1 MKYALIGTGRIS
13 VNHIASAMKH
23 SDELE
28 FVAVCDIVPE
38 NMDNALAKAEYHKP
52 ILKYTDYKQMVQEC
66 KPDLVA
72 IATESGIHAEIGVY
86 CLNNGCNLIIEKPIA
101 MSIDDAQLLIDTA
114 KANNKILCACH
125 QNRFNKSIQK
135 IRAALEAGRFGRLSH
150 IAAHVRW
157 NRNESY
163 YTQAPWRGKWASDGG
178 CLMNQCIHNADLM
191 CWMLGDIE
199 EVFAYT
205 NNTQHPYIEGEDL
218 GIALVKSKNGAY
230 GLFEG
235 TVNVF
240 PKNLEETLYIFGE
253 TGTVKAAGTSV
264 NLIEEWNFSQ
274 MTQEDSTVK
283 EECHEAPPNVYGFGH
298 EHVYA
303 DVIEAIH
310 TGRKPLIDG
319 EQGKKALE
327 LILAIYKSKKT
338 GLPVKLPLDHFASTE
353 MAGTFHS
360 ATND

>member
-23 SDELE
+23 SDKLD

-38 NMDNALAKAEYHKP
+38 NMENALAKAGYQKP
-52 ILKYTDYKQMVQEC
+52 IKKYTDYQQMIKEC
-66 KPDLVA
+66 QPDLVA
-72 IATESGIHAEIGVY
+72 IATDSGSHAEIGLF
-86 CLNNGCNLIIEKPIA
+86 CLQNGCNVIIEKPIA
-101 MSIDDAQLLIDTA
+101 MSIHDAQQLIDTA
-114 KANNKILCACH
+114 KAHNKVLCACH

-135 IRAALEAGRFGRLSH
+135 IRAALEAGRFGKISH

-157 NRNESY
+157 NRNENY
-163 YTQAPWRGKWASDGG
+163 YSQAPWRGKWASDGG

-191 CWMLGDIE
+191 YWMLGDID

-205 NNTQHPYIEGEDL
+205 NNAQHPYIEGEDL
-218 GIALVKSKNGAY
+218 GLALIKAKNGAY

-253 TGTVKAAGTSV
+253 KGTVKAAGTSV
-264 NLIEEWNFSQ
+264 NLIEEWNFSD
-274 MTQEDSTVK
+274 MTEADQTVK

-298 EHVYA
+298 QYVYA
-303 DVIEAIH
+303 DVIDAIE
-310 TGRKPLIDG
+310 TDRKPLIDG
-319 EQGKKALE
+319 EQGKRALE

-338 GLPVKLPLDHFASTE
+338 GLPVKLPLDDFSTLE
-353 MAGTFHS
+353 MVGTF
-360 ATND
+360 D